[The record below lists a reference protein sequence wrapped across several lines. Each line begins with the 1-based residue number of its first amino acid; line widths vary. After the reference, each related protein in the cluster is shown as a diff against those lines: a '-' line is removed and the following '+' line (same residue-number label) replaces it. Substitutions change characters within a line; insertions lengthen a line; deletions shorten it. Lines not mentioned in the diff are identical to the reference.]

1 MSTQTYEAETFRKL
15 QPQEYL
21 RKFLLKEVR
30 PDGRELKQ
38 FRQTTVNLGC
48 ISTTN
53 GSSLVRIGNTTVV
66 CGIKAEV
73 SVPKQTSTK
82 EGYLVPNVELS
93 PMCSPKFK
101 PGPPSEHAQVLSE
114 NINRL
119 LKSASILDLNTLCIH
134 EGSAVWVLYA
144 DIVCVNYDGNVFDAC
159 VIGLITAL
167 SNVKLP
173 KATFA
178 EEEGLVKA
186 TEELLIPLNLSRLPY
201 PATFSIFDGQYLL
214 VDPTEVEESVAHE
227 VITIICDEAG
237 QICTVWKVGGIS
249 CTPKHLE
256 KCISI
261 ARERYIEIAAIVENE
276 EKSNNLI

>member
-53 GSSLVRIGNTTVV
+53 GSSLVRVGNTTVV

-73 SVPKQTSTK
+73 SIPRQTSIK

-101 PGPPSEHAQVLSE
+101 PGPPSEHAQVL
-114 NINRL
+114 N
-119 LKSASILDLNTLCIH
+119 LNTLCIH
-134 EGSAVWVLYA
+134 EGAAVWVLYA

-173 KATFA
+173 KATFI

-201 PATFSIFDGQYLL
+201 PATFSIFDGGHRQYFL

-249 CTPKHLE
+249 CTPKHLK

-261 ARERYIEIAAIVENE
+261 ARERYAEIAAIVENE
-276 EKSNNLI
+276 EKSNQIK